1 MPRVICDSSTLI
13 HLTAIGRLG
22 LLEDFYE
29 RVTIP
34 IAVWHEVV
42 DEGKGRSGALEIEQ
56 AQRDGWI
63 EVLEPKDKVLLRL
76 LKQELHDGEAE
87 VIALALEERAEI
99 ILLDESD
106 ARKVAELFHLRKTG
120 IIGLL
125 IRAKLKG
132 LVVSLRQEL
141 DRLQDEGGFWI
152 DNELYQ
158 QALRAAGE
166 GGS

>member
-1 MPRVICDSSTLI
+1 M
-13 HLTAIGRLG
+13 
-22 LLEDFYE
+22 LEDFYE